1 MTEIKAALIDVNPMH
16 SQRGGRRASFKLHRK
31 IARSLENEK
40 KKKCNASAII
50 HQFCLIGT

>member
-1 MTEIKAALIDVNPMH
+1 MTEIKAALIDVDPMH

-40 KKKCNASAII
+40 KKV
-50 HQFCLIGT
+50 